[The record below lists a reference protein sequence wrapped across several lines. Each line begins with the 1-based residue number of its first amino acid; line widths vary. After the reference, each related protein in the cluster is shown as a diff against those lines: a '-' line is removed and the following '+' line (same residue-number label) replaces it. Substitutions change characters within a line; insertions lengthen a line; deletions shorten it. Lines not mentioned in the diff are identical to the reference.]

1 MGTAYIVMGQ
11 DELDITDIYDN
22 GCRIEK
28 LKGVE
33 SNLYFKPELSI
44 NPSTFISI

>member
-1 MGTAYIVMGQ
+1 MGTAYIAMGQ
-11 DELDITDIYDN
+11 DELDIIDTYDN

-28 LKGVE
+28 LKRVV

-44 NPSTFISI
+44 NPFTFTSI